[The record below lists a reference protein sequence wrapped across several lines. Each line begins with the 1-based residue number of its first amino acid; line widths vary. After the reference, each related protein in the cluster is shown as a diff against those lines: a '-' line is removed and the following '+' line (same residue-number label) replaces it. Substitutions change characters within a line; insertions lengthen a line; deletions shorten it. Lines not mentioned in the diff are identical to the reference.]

1 MSGTPCESNDN
12 FALLDLSDTLS
23 VTTRLS
29 STQNNDGSGCNYADS
44 TNAVHDPDSDE
55 VSPSSITASSVVT
68 FLSCKST
75 DALELAKSEN
85 IERIKLAYNY
95 DIHVTN
101 AADLSFSVSVFELDL
116 LKAIANE
123 FGLSSCAFGRR
134 SLRFGRRKLSSTGDI
149 AGVGSNPG
157 DVVDTTRS
165 K

>member
-1 MSGTPCESNDN
+1 MSVAPCESNDN

-23 VTTRLS
+23 VSTR
-29 STQNNDGSGCNYADS
+29 QNTDGLGCNYADS
-44 TNAVHDPDSDE
+44 TNAVQDPDSDE
-55 VSPSSITASSVVT
+55 VSPSSITASSIVT

-75 DALELAKSEN
+75 DALELAKSN
-85 IERIKLAYNY
+85 NMERIELAYDY

-134 SLRFGRRKLSSTGDI
+134 SLRLGWRKLSSAI
-149 AGVGSNPG
+149 AGIGSNPG
-157 DVVDTTRS
+157 DVVDTTRC